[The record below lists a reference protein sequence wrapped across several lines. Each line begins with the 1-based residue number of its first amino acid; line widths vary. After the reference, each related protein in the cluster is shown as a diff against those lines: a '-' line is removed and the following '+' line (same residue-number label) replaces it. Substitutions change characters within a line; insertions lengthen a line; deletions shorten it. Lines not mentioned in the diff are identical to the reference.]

1 MATRRQPLIPGW
13 LIPGVSAATLVV
25 AVALAAFL
33 ALWWNAPQ
41 GNWVAIWQD
50 SYLCHVVRFSFW
62 QAFLSA
68 LLSVVPAI
76 FLARALYRR
85 RFPGRLALLRLCA
98 MTLILPVL
106 VAVFGILS
114 VYGRQGWLASLCQS
128 LGLEWT
134 FSPYG
139 LQGILLAHV
148 FFNLPMASRLLL
160 QALENIPGEQR
171 QLAAQLGMRGWHFFR
186 FVEWP
191 WLRRQIPPVAAL
203 IFMLC
208 FASFATVLSLGGG
221 PQATTIELAIYQALS
236 YDYDPARAA
245 MLALLQMV
253 CCLGLVLLSQ
263 RLSKAIAP
271 GTTLLQGWRDPDDR
285 LHSRICDTVLIVLA
299 LLLLLTAIAAALP
312 FISYAPNR
320 LVSGEGR
327 HLWQLWPQTIW
338 MLVGFGCA
346 WLTACFI
353 PAKKGSIFALILAQF
368 VFVLLVWGAGKA
380 ATQLAQNGS
389 ALARTSLGS
398 GFWLA
403 AALALLACSDAIR
416 RISTHP
422 LWRWLLHMQIAII
435 PLWLLYSGTLNDLS
449 LMKEYANRQDVF
461 DDALAQHLTLLFGAV
476 LPALVIGVPLGIW
489 CYFSTARQGAI
500 FSLLNV
506 IQTVPSVAL
515 FGLLIAPLA
524 ALVTAFPWLGKL
536 GIAGTGMT
544 PALIALVLYALLPLV
559 RGVVV
564 GLNQIPRDVLESARA
579 MGMSGA
585 QRFLHVQ
592 LPLALPVFLRSL
604 RVVMVQTVGMAV
616 IAALIGA
623 GGFGALVFQ
632 GLLSSAIDLVL
643 LGVIPVIVLAVL
655 IDALFD
661 LLIALLKVK
670 RND

>member
-1 MATRRQPLIPGW
+1 
-13 LIPGVSAATLVV
+13 
-25 AVALAAFL
+25 
-33 ALWWNAPQ
+33 
-41 GNWVAIWQD
+41 
-50 SYLCHVVRFSFW
+50 
-62 QAFLSA
+62 
-68 LLSVVPAI
+68 
-76 FLARALYRR
+76 
-85 RFPGRLALLRLCA
+85 
-98 MTLILPVL
+98 MT
-106 VAVFGILS
+106 
-114 VYGRQGWLASLCQS
+114 Y
-128 LGLEWT
+128 
-134 FSPYG
+134 
-139 LQGILLAHV
+139 
-148 FFNLPMASRLLL
+148 
-160 QALENIPGEQR
+160 
-171 QLAAQLGMRGWHFFR
+171 FR
-186 FVEWP
+186 INP
-191 WLRRQIPPVAAL
+191 
-203 IFMLC
+203 
-208 FASFATVLSLGGG
+208 
-221 PQATTIELAIYQALS
+221 
-236 YDYDPARAA
+236 
-245 MLALLQMV
+245 
-253 CCLGLVLLSQ
+253 
-263 RLSKAIAP
+263 
-271 GTTLLQGWRDPDDR
+271 
-285 LHSRICDTVLIVLA
+285 VLA

-338 MLVGFGCA
+338 MLVGVGCA
-346 WLTACFI
+346 WMTACFI

-435 PLWLLYSGTLNDLS
+435 PLWLLYSGALNDLS

-476 LPALVIGVPLGIW
+476 LPALVIGVPLGVW

-564 GLNQIPRDVLESARA
+564 GLNQIPRDVLESATSDGDER
-579 MGMSGA
+579 GA
-585 QRFLHVQ
+585 ALSCSVQ
-592 LPLALPVFLRSL
+592 LPLALPVLLRSL

-670 RND
+670 RT